1 MEKYASNINL
11 SWITVPS
18 KCLPMSSKLDVK
30 NMCKNKL
37 WLEQEH
43 RESIPVG
50 SWTQTFFPFLS
61 FFLTLFFF
69 AAQFL
74 TICLY
79 NFLMKNHR
87 RWSWRGSGEWFLK
100 ANFEVNRKTL
110 SPSSGKQ
117 EKLWATWKGN
127 SRRQKANK
135 NKCGEEEKPS
145 CARDDSFVFCC
156 RHFYWFDSSNKN
168 MS

>member
-1 MEKYASNINL
+1 MRAILIYRELQFHRNVSQ
-11 SWITVPS
+11 
-18 KCLPMSSKLDVK
+18 CLPNSMWKTCVRTSCDLSKSIERAYLLVVEH
-30 NMCKNKL
+30 KL
-37 WLEQEH
+37 
-43 RESIPVG
+43 
-50 SWTQTFFPFLS
+50 FFLS
-61 FFLTLFFF
+61 FHSSWLYFFL

-110 SPSSGKQ
+110 SPSCGKQ